1 MSWGHLPCHNSDKSE
16 EAQGPTNG
24 LAIFKPHLS
33 VGGGRGRGGCWSHPV
48 GHDVLASR
56 VVASPPGP
64 RSSLDRAEAD
74 HHNSAPASHRG
85 TLHHHDVTTHHHGHD
100 HTDDTD
106 HHGDDLAADHHCH
119 NHVADDHGPG
129 HNDSDQSADHNGE
142 LAGDYGYSSLRQ
154 HGCPSV
160 RHFGN
165 RHRRFTSGSEG
176 RFHTG
181 PGASCGSLP
190 ERSGG
195 ITRAPPRLRA
205 EHARAPG
212 CPCRNCSLPGEQ
224 YGP

>member
-1 MSWGHLPCHNSDKSE
+1 M
-16 EAQGPTNG
+16 
-24 LAIFKPHLS
+24 
-33 VGGGRGRGGCWSHPV
+33 
-48 GHDVLASR
+48 
-56 VVASPPGP
+56 VVSPPGP

-100 HTDDTD
+100 HTD
-106 HHGDDLAADHHCH
+106 HHGHDHHCH
-119 NHVADDHGPG
+119 NHGDDHVADDHGHNHGSG

-195 ITRAPPRLRA
+195 ITQAPPRLRA